1 MDHLVNGVYSG
12 AIPQADVNR
21 ALKHALSI
29 RFRLGLFDP
38 IDNQPFWKIPA
49 SVVQSTEHV
58 QLAKEMT
65 AQGVILLQS
74 LGTIARLDPSQSVA
88 LIGPHVRDRTVML
101 GNYIGEMCAN
111 NPDNGCITS
120 ITSFQEGFEK
130 VTNQYSGTLRASLG
144 CKVYGN
150 GTQWFDS
157 AKEIAAESDVVVFMG
172 GLNMSLEREE
182 WDWIDIGLP
191 TIQKQLLQELS
202 QVNPNIVLVL
212 MHGGMLA
219 VYDLS
224 GMVASIVSVGY
235 PGRYAG
241 EILPQVLNGIKDRA
255 WEKVAVTWY
264 KQSMKKELNMLDF
277 DMSRP
282 PGRTYRYY
290 TGEPQFSFGFG
301 PNPLATFRFEN
312 I

>member
-1 MDHLVNGVYSG
+1 M
-12 AIPQADVNR
+12 
-21 ALKHALSI
+21 
-29 RFRLGLFDP
+29 
-38 IDNQPFWKIPA
+38 
-49 SVVQSTEHV
+49 
-58 QLAKEMT
+58 
-65 AQGVILLQS
+65 
-74 LGTIARLDPSQSVA
+74 
-88 LIGPHVRDRTVML
+88 
-101 GNYIGEMCAN
+101 
-111 NPDNGCITS
+111 
-120 ITSFQEGFEK
+120 
-130 VTNQYSGTLRASLG
+130 
-144 CKVYGN
+144 
-150 GTQWFDS
+150 
-157 AKEIAAESDVVVFMG
+157 
-172 GLNMSLEREE
+172 EREE